1 MSTFTKIF
9 ITLIIILFLLYIG
22 RMLKKGKIEF
32 KYAFVWIG
40 TSLIVLLITV
50 FPSILVFF
58 SSLIG
63 IELPVNLVFFL
74 GIILNLVITFAITA
88 SYSKMKEMVY
98 KNTQYISLLENKIDR
113 MEKEQKNGSEE

>member
-1 MSTFTKIF
+1 MSTFTKVF
-9 ITLIIILFLLYIG
+9 IILIIILFLLYIG

-32 KYAFVWIG
+32 KYAFLWIG

-50 FPSILVFF
+50 FPSILAFF

-63 IELPVNLVFFL
+63 IELPVNLIFFL

-88 SYSKMKEMVY
+88 SYSKLKEMVY
-98 KNTQYISLLENKIDR
+98 KNTQYISLLENKIDLL
-113 MEKEQKNGSEE
+113 EKERKNGSEE

>member
-9 ITLIIILFLLYIG
+9 IILIIILFLLYIG

-32 KYAFVWIG
+32 KYAFLWIG

-50 FPSILVFF
+50 FPSILAFF

-63 IELPVNLVFFL
+63 IELPVNLVYFL

-88 SYSKMKEMVY
+88 SYSKLKEMVY

-113 MEKEQKNGSEE
+113 LEKEQKNGSKE

>member
-9 ITLIIILFLLYIG
+9 IILIIILFLFYIG

-50 FPSILVFF
+50 FPSILSFF

-113 MEKEQKNGSEE
+113 LEKERNNGSEE

>member
-9 ITLIIILFLLYIG
+9 IILIIILFLFYIG

-32 KYAFVWIG
+32 KYAFLWIG

-74 GIILNLVITFAITA
+74 GIILNLVIAFAITA
-88 SYSKMKEMVY
+88 SYSKMKEMEY

-113 MEKEQKNGSEE
+113 LEKERKNGSEE

>member
-98 KNTQYISLLENKIDR
+98 KNTQYISLLENKIDH
-113 MEKEQKNGSEE
+113 MEKERKNGSEE

>member
-9 ITLIIILFLLYIG
+9 IIVIIILFLLYIG

-32 KYAFVWIG
+32 KYAFLWIG
-40 TSLIVLLITV
+40 TSLVVLLITI
-50 FPSILVFF
+50 FPSILAFF

-63 IELPVNLVFFL
+63 IELPVNLIFFL

-98 KNTQYISLLENKIDR
+98 KNTQYIALLENKIDR
-113 MEKEQKNGSEE
+113 LEKERMNGSEE

>member
-9 ITLIIILFLLYIG
+9 IILIIILFLLYIG
-22 RMLKKGKIEF
+22 RMLQKGRIEF
-32 KYAFVWIG
+32 KYAFLWIG

-50 FPSILVFF
+50 FPSILAFF
-58 SSLIG
+58 STLIG
-63 IELPVNLVFFL
+63 IELPVNLIFFL

-98 KNTQYISLLENKIDR
+98 KNTQYIALLENKIDR
-113 MEKEQKNGSEE
+113 LEKERKNGSEE

>member
-9 ITLIIILFLLYIG
+9 IIVIIILFLLYIG
-22 RMLKKGKIEF
+22 RMLKKGRIEF
-32 KYAFVWIG
+32 KYAFLWIG
-40 TSLIVLLITV
+40 ASLIVLLITI

-63 IELPVNLVFFL
+63 IELPVNLIFFL

-98 KNTQYISLLENKIDR
+98 KNTQYIALLENKIDCL
-113 MEKEQKNGSEE
+113 EKEQKNGSEE

>member
-9 ITLIIILFLLYIG
+9 IILIIILFLLYIG

-32 KYAFVWIG
+32 KYAFLWIG